1 MKRKKVIPFIIFLI
15 VAALSLS
22 GCGFGANKETGSKE
36 AEKGNNGSKKQV
48 LNVTATAE
56 IPTMDST
63 KAHDAVAFTVLNNT
77 NEGLYRQDQN
87 NQPVLAM
94 AEKDDVSA
102 DGLVHTYTIRDAKW
116 SNGDPVT
123 AHDFEF
129 AWKRVLKE
137 AGPYNYMFVTAGIKN
152 AQAIIDGKKSA
163 DELGVKALDDK
174 TLQVTLENP
183 NPLLE
188 TLLTFGT
195 FLPQNQKFVEKMGDK
210 YALEADNLLSNGPF
224 KLAEWKH
231 ESSWKYVKNPT
242 YWDAKSVKLDEV
254 NVYVVK
260 DDATGLNLYESN
272 KIDRVG
278 LTAASV
284 DNYRDNK
291 EFKTNTLAGIGF
303 LRFNL
308 NNPVLKNKNIRK
320 AINFAIDKKGLTDI
334 ALNNGAVPLYGIVPK
349 NYYFS
354 PDKKDFR
361 ELNGDLLKGTKEEAK
376 KYWQEG
382 LKETGTKS
390 VKLSINISDAESS
403 KQMAEFIQ
411 SQLETNLP
419 GFKLEIKAVPFEQ
432 RLEIEKSIKYDISL
446 STWGP
451 DYSDPMTYLDMWV
464 TGSSSN
470 REDYSN
476 PKYDALVEK
485 ARLETDKAKRYEMLL
500 QLEKILLE
508 DDVAIAPLYQNGEA
522 VLQHNNIKDL
532 VEHPSGADYS
542 YKWTYIK

>member
-1 MKRKKVIPFIIFLI
+1 MKRRKVIPFIIFLV

-22 GCGFGANKETGSKE
+22 GCGFGANKETGSNGT
-36 AEKGNNGSKKQV
+36 EKGNSGSKKQV
-48 LNVTATAE
+48 LNVTASSE

-77 NEGLYRQDQN
+77 NEGLYRQDKN

-102 DGLVHTYTIRDAKW
+102 DGLVHTFTIRDAKW

-137 AGPYNYMFVTAGIKN
+137 AGAYNYMFVTAGVKN

-163 DELGVKALDDK
+163 DELGVKAEDDK

-224 KLAEWKH
+224 KLTEWKH

-242 YWDAKSVKLDEV
+242 YWDAKSVKLDEI
-254 NVYVVK
+254 NAYVVK
-260 DDATGLNLYESN
+260 DDATGLNLYESK

-284 DNYRDNK
+284 DNYRDDK

-308 NNPVLKNKNIRK
+308 NNSILKNKNIRK

-334 ALNNGAVPLYGIVPK
+334 ALNNGAVPLYGVVPK

-361 ELNGDLLKGTKEEAK
+361 ELNGDLLKGTKEDAK
-376 KYWQEG
+376 KYWEEG
-382 LKETGTKS
+382 LKETGAKS

-500 QLEKILLE
+500 QLEKMLLE
-508 DDVAIAPLYQNGEA
+508 DDVAIAPLYQSGEA

-542 YKWTYIK
+542 YKWTYIE